1 MGPVDFGAPLRLM
14 FAICCVSVPLGL
26 WKLVEILWWL
36 ATHVKV
42 SW

>member
-1 MGPVDFGAPLRLM
+1 MGIDFGKPMLVM
-14 FAICCVSVPLGL
+14 FVMFCVSVPLGL
-26 WKLVEILWWL
+26 WKLAEILWWL